1 MEMADGRKRVEM
13 SRRRIIANEREW
25 SEHNEGN
32 QEVGQDADLIK
43 TLYGFN
49 AI

>member
-1 MEMADGRKRVEM
+1 MADGGKLVEM

-32 QEVGQDADLIK
+32 QEVGRDSKLIK